1 MRYNSIIN
9 SDYYTVI
16 YMSLMKV
23 SEIIRNFGMQN
34 INVRLYYKGKNTSI
48 KKGFYYAE
56 NETFK
61 DLDVI
66 SIEAF
71 GGCVVLNVYTE
82 KSLCKYQIEN
92 EDGTFVRDCENKEI
106 LLKELDNLLF
116 NNKIRKEIASR
127 RVASKNAHCAYLV
140 KDLEKKRIIW
150 IEDILDANQE

>member
-1 MRYNSIIN
+1 
-9 SDYYTVI
+9 
-16 YMSLMKV
+16 MSLMKV
-23 SEIIRNFGMQN
+23 SEVIRNFGMQN

-82 KSLCKYQIEN
+82 KNLFFKYQIYQIEN
-92 EDGTFVRDCENKEI
+92 EESSFLRGCDDKEI
-106 LLKELDNLLF
+106 LHEELDNLLF
-116 NNKIRKEIASR
+116 NNKIR
-127 RVASKNAHCAYLV
+127 NAHFTYLV
-140 KDLEKKRIIW
+140 KDLEQNRIIR
-150 IEDILDANQE
+150 IEDISDANQE

>member
-9 SDYYTVI
+9 LDSYTVI

-23 SEIIRNFGMQN
+23 SEVIRNFGMQN
-34 INVRLYYKGKNTSI
+34 IYVRLYFKGKNTSI

-71 GGCVVLNVYTE
+71 AGCVVLNVYTE
-82 KSLCKYQIEN
+82 KNIFFSKYQIEN
-92 EDGTFVRDCENKEI
+92 EEGSFIRGCEDKEI
-106 LLKELDNLLF
+106 LLEELDNLLF
-116 NNKIRKEIASR
+116 NNKIR
-127 RVASKNAHCAYLV
+127 NAHFKYLV
-140 KDLEKKRIIW
+140 KDLEQNRIIR
-150 IEDILDANQE
+150 IEDISDANQE

>member
-9 SDYYTVI
+9 LDSYTVI

-23 SEIIRNFGMQN
+23 SEVIRNFGMQN
-34 INVRLYYKGKNTSI
+34 IYVRLYFKGKNTSI

-71 GGCVVLNVYTE
+71 AGCVVLNVYTE
-82 KSLCKYQIEN
+82 KNLFFSKYQIEN
-92 EDGTFVRDCENKEI
+92 EEGSFIRGCEDKEI
-106 LLKELDNLLF
+106 LLEELDNLLF
-116 NNKIRKEIASR
+116 NNKIR
-127 RVASKNAHCAYLV
+127 NAHFKYLV
-140 KDLEKKRIIW
+140 KDLEQNRIIR
-150 IEDILDANQE
+150 IEDISDANQE

>member
-1 MRYNSIIN
+1 M
-9 SDYYTVI
+9 T
-16 YMSLMKV
+16 LMKV
-23 SEIIRNFGMQN
+23 SEVIRNFGMQN
-34 INVRLYYKGKNTSI
+34 IYVRLYYKGKNTSI

-71 GGCVVLNVYTE
+71 AGCVVLKEALAGCVVLNVYTE

-92 EDGTFVRDCENKEI
+92 EEGTFVRGCENKEI
-106 LLKELDNLLF
+106 LHEELDNLLF
-116 NNKIRKEIASR
+116 NNKIR
-127 RVASKNAHCAYLV
+127 NAHFKYLV
-140 KDLEKKRIIW
+140 KDLEQNRIIK

>member
-1 MRYNSIIN
+1 
-9 SDYYTVI
+9 
-16 YMSLMKV
+16 MSLMKV
-23 SEIIRNFGMQN
+23 SEVIRNFGMQN
-34 INVRLYYKGKNTSI
+34 IHVQLYYKGKYTSV
-48 KKGFYYAE
+48 KKGIDYAE
-56 NETFK
+56 NVTFK
-61 DLDVI
+61 DLEVI
-66 SIEAF
+66 SIEAV

-92 EDGTFVRDCENKEI
+92 EDGTFVRYCENKEI